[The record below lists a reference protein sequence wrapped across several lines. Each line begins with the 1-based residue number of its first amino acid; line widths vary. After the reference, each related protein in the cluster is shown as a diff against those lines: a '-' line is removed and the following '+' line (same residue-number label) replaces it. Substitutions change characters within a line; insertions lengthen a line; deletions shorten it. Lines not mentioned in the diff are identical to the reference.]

1 MSHWIAASPSVLAA
15 AGALAVL
22 WLLESLAPFFVP
34 GRRVPHGLRNL
45 ALGLI
50 NGVVRAAFFP
60 AAVVALTE
68 LGRAHHLGL
77 LRLLV
82 LPSWAGALIA
92 ILVLDLANYLWHVA
106 SHRWTFLWR
115 FHAVHHHDEAVDATT
130 ALRFHA
136 GDVVLNSAFTLAVVL
151 PMGLEVWHILLY
163 ETLLIASSIFHHANI
178 RIPEGLD
185 RPLRVLIVTP
195 RMHWVHHSRWHEET
209 DSNYSGLFSF
219 WDRLFGTFRLRPD
232 PATLT
237 LGLDGYDAADYAT
250 LRGCLV
256 TPLGPIKSRPGRSNA
271 KARSSHEAPARSAPA
286 PSPPSAAPRA
296 SNGALA
302 SPATHPSRGRHL
314 PLALAV
320 ASSTPAPPRTLP
332 PCPPMDSNAPSP
344 ARG

>member
-1 MSHWIAASPSVLAA
+1 MSQWIATSPAVLAA
-15 AGALAVL
+15 AGALALL
-22 WLLESLAPFFVP
+22 WLLESLAPFFTP
-34 GRRVPHGLRNL
+34 GRRIPHALRNIT
-45 ALGLI
+45 LGLI

-60 AAVVALTE
+60 AALVALTE
-68 LGRAHHLGL
+68 VGRAHHLGL
-77 LRLLV
+77 LRLV
-82 LPSWAGALIA
+82 AIPAWAGALIA
-92 ILVLDLANYLWHVA
+92 VLVLDLANYLWHVA
-106 SHRWTFLWR
+106 SHQWKFLWR

-163 ETLLIASSIFHHANI
+163 ETLLISSSIFHHANI
-178 RIPEGLD
+178 RIPERVD
-185 RPLRVLIVTP
+185 RALRTLLVTP
-195 RMHWVHHSRWHEET
+195 RMHWVHHSRWREET

-237 LGLDGYDAADYAT
+237 LGLDGYAAADYAT

-256 TPLGPIKSRPGRSNA
+256 TPLGPIKSGPG
-271 KARSSHEAPARSAPA
+271 EASGDALSVDDPRAH
-286 PSPPSAAPRA
+286 AAPT

-320 ASSTPAPPRTLP
+320 ASSTSAPPRTLP
-332 PCPPMDSNAPSP
+332 PCPPTDPNVPVP